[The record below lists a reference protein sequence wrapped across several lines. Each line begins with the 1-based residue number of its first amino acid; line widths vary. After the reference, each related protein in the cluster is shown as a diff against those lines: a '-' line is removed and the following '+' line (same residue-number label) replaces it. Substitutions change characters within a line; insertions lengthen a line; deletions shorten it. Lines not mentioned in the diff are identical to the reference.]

1 MEDLPANQGL
11 KHEFVSF
18 CFCLKSFVLEFE
30 DFGDKLNCNQLF
42 VQLVPLQILSL
53 IQIFASEEKQALNT
67 VGRIEEQLAV
77 VRCLGVSSSLSDI
90 CQCFAWQLANRA

>member
-1 MEDLPANQGL
+1 MEDLLA
-11 KHEFVSF
+11 KHEIFSF
-18 CFCLKSFVLEFE
+18 CFKVLVLEFE
-30 DFGDKLNCNQLF
+30 DFGDQLF

-53 IQIFASEEKQALNT
+53 IQIFASKEKQALNT
-67 VGRIEEQLAV
+67 VGRIEEQLAAAV